1 MKKSLSIQTMFA
13 DRLFYERFS
22 LARAAGFDFVEFGD
36 WTDLDFTR
44 VSAELRDNGLRLA
57 SIAGSLDH
65 PLDDPDRREDF
76 LEFLSQSIAVAKNF
90 GCGNLIIEPGGEP
103 LAFRAAG
110 GDFTRIAAVTRA
122 LMDAAEKARRAGV
135 TLLLKPV
142 STRRDPRALIHIT
155 AAAVEVVKVV
165 NSPDLRLLYD
175 VTQMQAMEGD
185 IIATIRRY
193 RDLIGYV
200 QIGDDC
206 HAADLENGEINL
218 RHFLGVLIDEL
229 GYNGIVGFLC
239 SGGAEEEECLES
251 LRSF

>member
-1 MKKSLSIQTMFA
+1 MKKSLSIQTMFE
-13 DRLFYERFS
+13 DRPFYERFA
-22 LARAAGFDFVEFGD
+22 LARSAGFDFVEFGD

-44 VSAELRDNGLRLA
+44 VTDELRANGLRLG
-57 SIAGSLDH
+57 SIAGSLEH
-65 PLDDPDRREDF
+65 ALDDPDRREDF
-76 LEFLSQSIAVAKNF
+76 LEFLSQSIAVAKSF
-90 GCGNLIIEPGGEP
+90 ACGNLIIEPGGDP
-103 LAFRAAG
+103 LACRTDG

-122 LMDAAEKARRAGV
+122 LIDAAEKARRAGV
-135 TLLLKPV
+135 TLMLKPI
-142 STRRDPRALIHIT
+142 STRRNPRALIHTT

-185 IIATIRRY
+185 IIATIRKY

-206 HAADLENGEINL
+206 HAADLEDGEINL
-218 RHFLGVLIDEL
+218 RHFLRVLIDEL

-239 SGGAEEEECLES
+239 RGGSGEENGLER
-251 LRSF
+251 LRTF